1 MERKRIA
8 ALGMQHRLPI
18 LSGETDFAPGGL
30 MNYGPSLFANFR
42 RAATYVD
49 KILKSASP
57 AHLPI
62 EQATKVDLV
71 TNLKTAKTLGLTIP
85 RSLLA
90 QADQAIE

>member
-1 MERKRIA
+1 
-8 ALGMQHRLPI
+8 
-18 LSGETDFAPGGL
+18 

-85 RSLLA
+85 RSPTAVNAAVGRVMLVNPSTSLNGPRPA
-90 QADQAIE
+90 RS